1 MNCIVTLNLLCMQEL
16 FYSVDG
22 VGTHGTCLT
31 LLQLLT
37 PLQLTHTLSKHSHIS
52 GSSGHGVKVLP
63 KVFVQPNSA
72 DETIIFI
79 LQN

>member
-1 MNCIVTLNLLCMQEL
+1 MSYIVTLILLCMQEL

-22 VGTHGTCLT
+22 VGTHGTSLT
-31 LLQLLT
+31 LLQLLA
-37 PLQLTHTLSKHSHIS
+37 PLQLTHTLSKHPHIS

-72 DETIIFI
+72 DETIFI